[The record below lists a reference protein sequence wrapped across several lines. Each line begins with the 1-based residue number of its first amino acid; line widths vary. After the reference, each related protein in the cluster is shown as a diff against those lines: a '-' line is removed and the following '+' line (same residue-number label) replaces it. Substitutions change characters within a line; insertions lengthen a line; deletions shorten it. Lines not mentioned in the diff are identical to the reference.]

1 MERPISSAMTSPAYW
16 QRFILK
22 LDSRVFALPVNE
34 VDWIQSAANYVRLH
48 AGSNTYLLRETMAHV
63 EAALDPRQFMRV
75 HRNAIVNLSRV
86 QNFRM
91 PTRGSMSCDLQDGSR
106 IPLSRSYQGAVR
118 EYLHQQQEQ
127 HVTAKA
133 V

>member
-1 MERPISSAMTSPAYW
+1 MERQIASANASPIYW
-16 QRFILK
+16 QRFVLK

-63 EAALDPRQFMRV
+63 QAALDPRQFMRV

-86 QNFRM
+86 QHFHM
-91 PTRGSMSCDLQDGSR
+91 PTRGSMNCVLHDGGR
-106 IPLSRSYQGAVR
+106 IPLSRSYQNAVR
-118 EYLHQQQEQ
+118 DYLREQQAQQ
-127 HVTAKA
+127 LTAKA